1 MLTDERAEHHGGPT
15 GREGSH
21 VRGFGELEAAVMER
35 LWRADSPRTV
45 REMHTELTADRPL
58 AYTTVMTVMD
68 KLHRKGWLTREP
80 VGRAYAYTTAISKDR
95 YTADLMGEALA
106 TSSNRSAALLA
117 FLDRLTPDEAAQLRA
132 ALDEQAANPTPT
144 AEAHSSRRRTR

>member
-1 MLTDERAEHHGGPT
+1 MVTDERTEHDHGPA

-35 LWRADSPRTV
+35 LWAADAPRTV
-45 REMHTELTADRPL
+45 RQVHTELAAYRQL

-80 VGRAYAYTTAISKDR
+80 VGRAYAYTPAVSRDR
-95 YTADLMGEALA
+95 YTAGLMGEALA
-106 TSSNRSAALLA
+106 ASSDRSAALLA
-117 FLDRLTPDEAAQLRA
+117 FLDQLTPEEAAQLRA
-132 ALDEQAANPTPT
+132 ALDEQTPSPPPAADRRST
-144 AEAHSSRRRTR
+144 RRRQ